1 MRVLLAAGLVWA
13 GLIASAFAQPRED
26 DGIVV
31 QPPQDNLIVE
41 RIAVFYGDLNLSSE
55 AGAAVMLRRLE
66 QGARKVC
73 GGTPG
78 RQPLAV
84 ELAYRICREQALSD
98 AVAQLDAPMVN
109 AFYEG
114 RYGRTPRLYASR

>member
-13 GLIASAFAQPRED
+13 GIAASAFAQPQEY
-26 DGIVV
+26 DGIIPEV
-31 QPPQDNLIVE
+31 DLIVE
-41 RIAVFYGDLNLSSE
+41 QVVVFHGDLDLTSE
-55 AGAAVMLRRLE
+55 AGAVVMLRRLE
-66 QGARKVC
+66 RGARKAC

-78 RQPLAV
+78 RQPLAM

-98 AVAQLDAPMVN
+98 AVAQLDAPLVS

-114 RYGRTPRLYASR
+114 RYGQAPRLYASR